1 MRWTI
6 HVSIPNRY
14 LHPTTTIIFFSED
27 LLPEHIEREVAVIW
41 KILDLRSGMEVL
53 DLACGNGRIA
63 NALATR
69 GCLATGLDITPAFLE
84 QARQVAVAGD
94 LTATYHL
101 GDMRALPW
109 TNRFDCIVSWMSA
122 YGYFADEENRQV
134 LSEAYRALKPG
145 GKLLLDLNNREWV
158 LKNFQR
164 SSVVEREG
172 NYMADQRHY
181 DVFSGRVYTQR
192 LILFEGQQSQMRFF
206 VREFSYHELA
216 AWLWQVGFEHVSG
229 YDWEGHP
236 FSLQSQRM
244 IVVAEK

>member
-1 MRWTI
+1 
-6 HVSIPNRY
+6 
-14 LHPTTTIIFFSED
+14 
-27 LLPEHIEREVAVIW
+27 
-41 KILDLRSGMEVL
+41 
-53 DLACGNGRIA
+53 
-63 NALATR
+63 
-69 GCLATGLDITPAFLE
+69 
-84 QARQVAVAGD
+84 
-94 LTATYHL
+94 
-101 GDMRALPW
+101 
-109 TNRFDCIVSWMSA
+109 MSA

-164 SSVVEREG
+164 ASIIERDG
-172 NYMADQRHY
+172 NYLVDQRHY

-192 LILFEGQQSQMRFF
+192 MILFEGKQSQMRFF

-216 AWLWQVGFEHVSG
+216 AWLWQTGFEHVSG

-244 IVVAEK
+244 IVAAEK